1 MTKMQNN
8 DMANDNNIDNL
19 MAEIK
24 KNIDYKKKL
33 QINNFY
39 LKSKMV
45 ENCYF
50 CVK

>member
-24 KNIDYKKKL
+24 KNIDYKKK
-33 QINNFY
+33 
-39 LKSKMV
+39 
-45 ENCYF
+45 
-50 CVK
+50 